1 MYTKGSKRP
10 LRTDAKYSQDET
22 NAEEFALGTEQFNAD
37 DKAWLEAQV
46 EVTPEE
52 KQPESAGLRLP
63 KVSHIKGQVTSITGA
78 IPSKTKKDSF
88 FRVVTVEDWIT
99 GAVYQRPV
107 SESFYQGSSSGSGLK
122 DILKVDNFVDVTI
135 NHLIEGVTEYV
146 DSNTGDVLKHSGTSE
161 VIQGA
166 TAISAERY
174 RAIFQASLKA

>member
-22 NAEEFALGTEQFNAD
+22 DVDAYNASTKEFEAD
-37 DKAWLEAQV
+37 NDAWLKAQV
-46 EVTPEE
+46 DEE
-52 KQPESAGLRLP
+52 PASGALRLP
-63 KVSHIKGQVTSITGA
+63 KVSHIKGQVTNITSP
-78 IPSKTKKDSF
+78 IPSKNRKDSF
-88 FRVVTVEDWIT
+88 FRVVTIEDWIT

-107 SESFYQGSSSGSGLK
+107 SENFFNGSSGGSGLK

-146 DSNTGDVLKHSGTSE
+146 DANTGDVLKHSGTSE

-166 TAISAERY
+166 TVISAERY
-174 RAIFQASLKA
+174 RAIFQASLGAK